1 VDGKEWARMGSGSRF
16 NRREMLRR
24 TALGGALA
32 SLPLLAAACDEA
44 PAGGGAEGDSASTG
58 GASIGNFPETPAYNF
73 VFVNHVTTNPFFV
86 PTQYGIED
94 ASAMLGTEFQW
105 TGSETAVVKEMVN
118 SFDTA
123 VTSDADGIAVAV
135 IDPDAQGGPIQEAV
149 DAGIPVI
156 SYNADGTGGD
166 TARLAYVGQDLYVS
180 GFEMGKRI
188 VQEVKEGPVAL
199 FIATPGQLNIQ
210 PRIDGAADAIKES
223 GAPIEAQ
230 QITTGAELPEE
241 LQKIEAYYNGHK
253 DVKGMFA
260 VDAGSTQGVAQV
272 MEKFGLVDKG
282 VVGGG
287 YDLLPETL
295 KLIDEGH
302 LSFTIDQQP
311 YLQGFYPVFQMY
323 LWHLSGGLSGPADT
337 NTGLLFVTQEN
348 VAGYLENS
356 SRFEGDSEE
365 QKLLEPAS

>member
-1 VDGKEWARMGSGSRF
+1 MDGNEWARPRSGSRF

-32 SLPLLAAACDEA
+32 SLPLLAAACDEPPA
-44 PAGGGAEGDSASTG
+44 DSAGGGDSASSG
-58 GASIGNFPETPAYNF
+58 GTSIGNFPETPAYNF

-123 VTSDADGIAVAV
+123 ITGEADGIAVCV

-156 SYNADGTGGD
+156 AYNADGTGGD
-166 TARLAYVGQDLYVS
+166 TSRLAYVGQDLYVS

-188 VQEVKEGPVAL
+188 VEEVGEGPVAL

-210 PRIDGAADAIKES
+210 P
-223 GAPIEAQ
+223 
-230 QITTGAELPEE
+230 
-241 LQKIEAYYNGHK
+241 
-253 DVKGMFA
+253 
-260 VDAGSTQGVAQV
+260 
-272 MEKFGLVDKG
+272 
-282 VVGGG
+282 
-287 YDLLPETL
+287 
-295 KLIDEGH
+295 
-302 LSFTIDQQP
+302 
-311 YLQGFYPVFQMY
+311 
-323 LWHLSGGLSGPADT
+323 
-337 NTGLLFVTQEN
+337 
-348 VAGYLENS
+348 
-356 SRFEGDSEE
+356 
-365 QKLLEPAS
+365 